1 MRREKKTTS
10 VVMLVMSENASYR
23 GLQNQSVL
31 ITRRRKEET
40 ITGYIA
46 SAMLAD

>member
-10 VVMLVMSENASYR
+10 VVVLVMSENASFR

-31 ITRRRKEET
+31 ITIRIKEET